1 MPTATEGLV
10 GGEWALSAP
19 VVEAIPERCHDPE
32 WHSLRLFGR
41 GRHSG
46 GFASGIETHDDL

>member
-1 MPTATEGLV
+1 VPTATEGLV
-10 GGEWALSAP
+10 GGEWVVSVP
-19 VVEAIPERCHDPE
+19 VVEAIPEAGRDPE

-46 GFASGIETHDDL
+46 VFACGVETLDDL

>member
-1 MPTATEGLV
+1 VPTATEGLV
-10 GGEWALSAP
+10 GGEWVVAVP
-19 VVEAIPERCHDPE
+19 VVDAIPEPCRDPE

-46 GFASGIETHDDL
+46 VFAAGIETHDDL